1 MYHDDDKTGASYA
14 AVLFEKGFDNIYLVE
29 GGIENF
35 YQKKP
40 ELVKGSELPVLQSEI
55 GRTTLL
61 EKMKMMIAEQKPK
74 FRKTKEELIKEN
86 QMMFMKKPGQP
97 YARGASHG
105 LLSTAGNQFQKP
117 NLQLDP
123 KNIKVNKKFDDI
135 PSEVSRP
142 NIKAPSKPK
151 TSSTAVRRESK
162 AEKPLTDKLTNIA
175 VDGKT
180 MTSTNV
186 ERRID
191 RLHTSPKE
199 LTQKPNFGKYQPENH
214 APY

>member
-105 LLSTAGNQFQKP
+105 LLSTAGNQFQNP
-117 NLQLDP
+117 TFNSIL
-123 KNIKVNKKFDDI
+123 
-135 PSEVSRP
+135 
-142 NIKAPSKPK
+142 K
-151 TSSTAVRRESK
+151 TSKSTRNSTIFPAKYRDLTSK
-162 AEKPLTDKLTNIA
+162 HPASQRPPA
-175 VDGKT
+175 
-180 MTSTNV
+180 
-186 ERRID
+186 
-191 RLHTSPKE
+191 
-199 LTQKPNFGKYQPENH
+199 QQ
-214 APY
+214 